1 VAAALMTIV
10 AFWAAVAVL
19 FGMPFIKY
27 GTPGPLSTGTVLQ
40 HARLF
45 QSGIWWRNLRESL
58 AAVVVLAFQVPDL
71 LEAVD
76 PMVRLS
82 KFVLIAGVLFVIGYL
97 NLVARPR
104 ALPEAERGDTIIRFH
119 RAELVRQRNIL
130 RSVPLWY
137 LFPFVPGLVL
147 GVFAERK
154 EGESVFGLAILA
166 VVFALVWWLNRYGA
180 SYLDKQIQQVDAL
193 TMDASNG

>member
-1 VAAALMTIV
+1 
-10 AFWAAVAVL
+10 
-19 FGMPFIKY
+19 
-27 GTPGPLSTGTVLQ
+27 
-40 HARLF
+40 LF

>member
-1 VAAALMTIV
+1 
-10 AFWAAVAVL
+10 
-19 FGMPFIKY
+19 
-27 GTPGPLSTGTVLQ
+27 
-40 HARLF
+40 
-45 QSGIWWRNLRESL
+45 
-58 AAVVVLAFQVPDL
+58 
-71 LEAVD
+71 
-76 PMVRLS
+76 MVRLS